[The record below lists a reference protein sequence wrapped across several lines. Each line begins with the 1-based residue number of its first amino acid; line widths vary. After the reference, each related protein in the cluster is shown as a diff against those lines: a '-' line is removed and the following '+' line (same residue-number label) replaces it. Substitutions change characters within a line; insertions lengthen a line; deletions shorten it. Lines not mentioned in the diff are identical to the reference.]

1 MKIKRLAHIGVAV
14 KDLGETAK
22 VYTEMLPL
30 EMTSTDNVG
39 ELKTGFIPVGE
50 TNVELVMSTTPEGIM
65 SKYVEKRGEGIHHL
79 AFEVDDID
87 QAVAELKAKGVPLT
101 SDEARPGAH
110 GSRVVFLHPKA
121 THGVLIELVEYPQGH

>member
-14 KDLGETAK
+14 KDLDEVAK
-22 VYTEMLPL
+22 LYTETLP
-30 EMTSTDNVG
+30 MQVASTDTVG
-39 ELKTGFIPVGE
+39 ELKTGFIPVGD
-50 TNVELVMSTTPEGIM
+50 TSLELVMSTTPEGVI
-65 SKYVEKRGEGIHHL
+65 SKYIANRGEGIHHL

-101 SDEARPGAH
+101 SDGPRPGAH
-110 GSRVVFLHPKA
+110 HSRVVFLHPKA

>member
-1 MKIKRLAHIGVAV
+1 MKIKRLDHIGVAV
-14 KDLGETAK
+14 KDVDEVQK

-30 EMTSTDNVG
+30 ELASSDSVG

-50 TNVELVMSTTPEGIM
+50 TSLELVMSTTPDGVM
-65 SKYVEKRGEGIHHL
+65 SKYIDKKGEGIHHL

-101 SDEARPGAH
+101 SEEARPGAH

-121 THGVLIELVEYPQGH
+121 TRGF